1 MNRRLDDI
9 ADDLIGRAGDA
20 RRFLIAVA
28 GPPGAGKS
36 TFADKLVQALRGKG
50 EQAEVLPMDG
60 FHMDDAV
67 LKEKGLLSRKGA
79 PETFDIRGLTDIL
92 TAVRQAE
99 EEVLVPVF
107 DRSRELAV
115 AAARIISPKHRFIVV
130 EGNYLLLKEERWAGL
145 AGLFDYSI
153 MLTPPHDVLEQRLVD
168 RWRHFGLS
176 EDAVETKVAGNDL
189 PNGHLILAGSRTAD
203 LTLAGVE

>member
-1 MNRRLDDI
+1 MNGRLDEI
-9 ADDLIGRAGDA
+9 AEDLIGRAGDA

-36 TFADKLVQALRGKG
+36 TFADKLVQALRGRG

-79 PETFDIRGLTDIL
+79 PETFDIRGLADIL

-115 AAARIISPKHRFIVV
+115 AAARIISPEHRFIVV

-153 MLTPPHDVLEQRLVD
+153 MLTPPYDVLEQRLVD

>member
-1 MNRRLDDI
+1 MNGRLDEI
-9 ADDLIGRAGDA
+9 AEDLIGRAGDA

-36 TFADKLVQALRGKG
+36 TFADKLVQALRGRG

-79 PETFDIRGLTDIL
+79 PETFDIRGLADIL

-115 AAARIISPKHRFIVV
+115 AAARIISPEHRFIVV

-153 MLTPPHDVLEQRLVD
+153 MLMPPHDVLEQRLVD

>member
-1 MNRRLDDI
+1 MNGRLDEI
-9 ADDLIGRAGDA
+9 ADALIDRAGDA

-36 TFADKLVQALRGKG
+36 TFAENLVQAMRGRG
-50 EQAEVLPMDG
+50 ELAEVLPMDG

-67 LKEKGLLSRKGA
+67 LREKGLLSRKGA

-115 AAARIISPKHRFIVV
+115 AAARIISPEHRFIVV
-130 EGNYLLLKEERWAGL
+130 EGNYLLLKEGRWAGL

-153 MLTPPHDVLEQRLVD
+153 MLTPPLDVLEQRLVD

>member
-107 DRSRELAV
+107 ERSRELAV

>member
-1 MNRRLDDI
+1 MNGRLDEI
-9 ADDLIGRAGDA
+9 AEDLIGRAGDA

-36 TFADKLVQALRGKG
+36 TFADKLVQALRGRG

-79 PETFDIRGLTDIL
+79 PETFDIRGLADIL

-115 AAARIISPKHRFIVV
+115 AAARIISPEHRFIVV

-153 MLTPPHDVLEQRLVD
+153 MLTPPYDVLEQRLVD

-189 PNGHLILAGSRTAD
+189 PNGHWILAGSRTAD